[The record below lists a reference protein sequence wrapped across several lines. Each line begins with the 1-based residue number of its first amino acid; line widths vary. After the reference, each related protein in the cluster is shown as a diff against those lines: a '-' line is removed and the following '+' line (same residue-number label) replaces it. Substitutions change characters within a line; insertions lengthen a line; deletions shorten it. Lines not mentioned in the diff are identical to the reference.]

1 MKNLF
6 NHILPDSALSTFDGD
21 TREENEGSEEEFEE
35 LLYFEDLL
43 NQVVSERERIK
54 RSAVSGK
61 RRK

>member
-21 TREENEGSEEEFEE
+21 MREENEGSEEEFEE

-43 NQVVSERERIK
+43 NQVALILFVLKIVYCLFSK
-54 RSAVSGK
+54 
-61 RRK
+61 